1 MEFARRIVHQLDAAH
16 RRGTVRRLVVIAGPT
31 FLGLLR
37 EAMPKSLHD
46 IMAAEVCKDL
56 VHEDDNGVLAHIP
69 LEAFEPVFKP
79 YYSARG

>member
-1 MEFARRIVHQLDAAH
+1 
-16 RRGTVRRLVVIAGPT
+16 
-31 FLGLLR
+31 
-37 EAMPKSLHD
+37 MPKSLHD